1 MTQCVNHIYD
11 ERASWRC
18 GREAVPGGDIC
29 RVCYAAQKRGEARRA
44 ANAKRFEDESNARRD
59 KHQKEQAERDRT
71 ARKLAA
77 FDDLLKALE
86 HAESVL
92 VEIIPSGY
100 RELSEGPS
108 GVLYN
113 ARAAISKAK
122 EAQK

>member
-18 GREAVPGGDIC
+18 GREAVPGGDLC

-77 FDDLLKALE
+77 FDDLLAAAEQVFDKAVWQPDALN
-86 HAESVL
+86 VL
-92 VEIIPSGY
+92 QQA
-100 RELSEGPS
+100 L
-108 GVLYN
+108 
-113 ARAAISKAK
+113 SKAK
-122 EAQK
+122 EAAK